1 MSDSYDEFL
10 IVTKK
15 TLKLPSTSLIK
26 KKRKKKEK
34 IPGDV
39 ISRTEN
45 LTAPV
50 GLDGCKILYFCIP
63 V

>member
-1 MSDSYDEFL
+1 MSDYYDEFL

-15 TLKLPSTSLIK
+15 TLKLPSTSLI

-50 GLDGCKILYFCIP
+50 GLDGCKILYLCIP